1 MYYSLHLK
9 IYLSHSSK
17 IPYILKRMVYT
28 EHFGN
33 PFWVLTAS
41 STVTHVH
48 QCQLMNYLI
57 VIVCLVASQPKPTL
71 KSRKS
76 H

>member
-1 MYYSLHLK
+1 
-9 IYLSHSSK
+9 
-17 IPYILKRMVYT
+17 MVYT